1 MPICLLYRRRLHQ
14 GGELLEQFFSVITQK
29 VAQTYYATPPQIDS
43 DDMGMKRQQY
53 FCFRIHTIPIQIH
66 FLFIRIQVLKYISSI
81 VVDKKFL
88 FFCVKNQVTI
98 FVLYYL

>member
-1 MPICLLYRRRLHQ
+1 
-14 GGELLEQFFSVITQK
+14 
-29 VAQTYYATPPQIDS
+29 
-43 DDMGMKRQQY
+43 MKNMIHWYLRQQY

-88 FFCVKNQVTI
+88 FFCVKIQVNI
-98 FVLYYL
+98 CALSFVKINNSRSIINGGLGFFP